1 MQTAVQKLTQEI
13 SIVREVGAESSDA
26 RLCFQIR
33 EKLDAL
39 FDGDARLE
47 ETHEAIKKMLF
58 GHLESCQNC
67 CRSFDVRVRFRRG
80 KSSGIF

>member
-13 SIVREVGAESSDA
+13 SILGSAGAEASDA
-26 RLCFQIR
+26 RRCFQIR

-47 ETHEAIKKMLF
+47 ETHEAIKKLLF
-58 GHLESCQNC
+58 RHLESCQRC
-67 CRSFDVRVRFRRG
+67 CRSFDVRARPRRG
-80 KSSGIF
+80 RGNGIL

>member
-13 SIVREVGAESSDA
+13 SIVGEVGAEASDA

-58 GHLESCQNC
+58 RHLESCQSC
-67 CRSFDVRVRFRRG
+67 CRSFDVRARFRRG
-80 KSSGIF
+80 KGNGIF